1 MSGSDAIAVALPPP
15 GAIFASVPLP
25 VSPTN
30 SSPCPS
36 NANPCGL
43 LLTQRECLLSRLYSE
58 TREISSATVIH
69 GAMNRLLKIVGDEM
83 RKAGVFDDLM
93 GKSQT
98 RSKARRPAP
107 PGK

>member
-1 MSGSDAIAVALPPP
+1 
-15 GAIFASVPLP
+15 
-25 VSPTN
+25 
-30 SSPCPS
+30 
-36 NANPCGL
+36 
-43 LLTQRECLLSRLYSE
+43 
-58 TREISSATVIH
+58 
-69 GAMNRLLKIVGDEM
+69 MNRLLKIVGDEM